1 MVEGKFIALEGIDGS
16 GLTTQAHT
24 LAGWFRGQGQ
34 RCRLT
39 KEPSEGPVGALIRL
53 VVQKR
58 LRELAQQDDLDH
70 WLALLFAADRV
81 DHLTNVI
88 VPTIRNGIHVI
99 TDRYYLSS
107 FAYQGLKIDFE
118 HLSAMNGRCRRPDL
132 TVFLDVP
139 VEVCKERIDQ
149 ERSQNRW
156 GTDLYEEPDKL
167 AQVRR
172 RFFEAMDYLKAHG
185 DRIEIVNGNDAL
197 DSVHESVVAAVQ
209 KMLAENH
216 TPNTRLLLPHTAGI
230 ATAL

>member
-1 MVEGKFIALEGIDGS
+1 MAEGKLVALEGIDGS
-16 GLTTQAHT
+16 GLTTQAHK
-24 LAGWFRGQGQ
+24 LANWFRGQGQ

-58 LRELAQQDDLDH
+58 LRELAQENDLDH
-70 WLALLFAADRV
+70 WLALLFAADRQ

-88 VPTIRNGIHVI
+88 LPTIRSGIHVI

-107 FAYQGLKIDFE
+107 FAYQGLKVHFD

-132 TVFLDVP
+132 TVFLNVP
-139 VEVCKERIDQ
+139 VEVCRDRIDR

-172 RFFEAMDYLKAHG
+172 KFSEAMDYLKARG
-185 DRIEIVNGNDAL
+185 DRIEIVNGNDTP
-197 DSVHESVVAAVQ
+197 DGVQQSVLGAVQ
-209 KMLAENH
+209 KMLQENDA
-216 TPNTRLLLPHTAGI
+216 PKSRLLLPHAAGI
-230 ATAL
+230 ATVP

>member
-1 MVEGKFIALEGIDGS
+1 MAEGKLVAFEGIDGS
-16 GLTTQAHT
+16 GLTTQAHK
-24 LAGWFRGQGQ
+24 LASWFRGQGQ

-58 LRELAQQDDLDH
+58 LRELAEENDLDH
-70 WLALLFAADRV
+70 WLALLFAADRQ

-88 VPTIRNGIHVI
+88 LPTIRNGIHVI

-107 FAYQGLKIDFE
+107 FAYQGLKVDFG
-118 HLSAMNGRCRRPDL
+118 HLGAMNGRCRRPDL

-139 VEVCKERIDQ
+139 VDVCKDRIDQ

-167 AQVRR
+167 AEVRR
-172 RFFEAMDYLKAHG
+172 KFFEAMDHLKAHG
-185 DRIEIVNGNDAL
+185 DRIEIVNGNDAP
-197 DSVHESVVAAVQ
+197 DRVHESVLAAVQ
-209 KMLAENH
+209 KMLAENDA
-216 TPNTRLLLPHTAGI
+216 PKSRLLLPDAAGI